1 MKSSTECLTSSI
13 QDAAFETMTH
23 SEFQIAVT
31 PKVTGTQNL
40 HSLLPSSLDFFV
52 CLSSATSIIGIPGQS
67 NYAAGNS
74 YQDALARYRVAA
86 GKKAVSLDLGTILS
100 VGYVSEHVGS
110 RKFLQ
115 SKGIVDIR
123 EVEYLALLDYY
134 CDPRLPILPPE
145 ECQIVVGIR
154 MPGELQAKGFPKA
167 FNTQTPLF
175 RHLHQVKSH
184 ACRESATKLKEA
196 VADMGQ
202 QLGVAKSSVQAAGLV
217 LEALISKI
225 SRLVDIEKGH
235 IDAARP
241 LHTYGIDSLSAVEI
255 RSWLRRDL
263 DADIAIF
270 EILGDSSIAELV
282 GIVVKKSGYIMSS
295 LKT

>member
-1 MKSSTECLTSSI
+1 
-13 QDAAFETMTH
+13 MTH
-23 SEFQIAVT
+23 SDFQIAVM
-31 PKVTGTQNL
+31 PKVAGTQNL

-74 YQDALARYRVAA
+74 YQDALARYRVTS
-86 GKKAVSLDLGTILS
+86 GEKAVSLDLGTILS

-115 SKGIVDIR
+115 SKGIMDIR

-134 CDPRLPILPPE
+134 CDPRLPILPLE
-145 ECQIVVGIR
+145 ECQIAVGIE
-154 MPGELQAKGFPKA
+154 MPGEPQAKGFPKA
-167 FNTQTPLF
+167 FNIQTPLF
-175 RHLHQVKSH
+175 RHLHQVKGH

-196 VADMGQ
+196 VADMKQ
-202 QLGVAKSSVQAAGLV
+202 QLGAATSPVQAAELV
-217 LEALISKI
+217 LEALIAKI
-225 SRLVDIEKGH
+225 SRLVDVEKGQL
-235 IDAARP
+235 DAARP
-241 LHTYGIDSLSAVEI
+241 LYAYGIDSLSAVEI
-255 RSWLRRDL
+255 RSWLRHDL
-263 DADIAIF
+263 DADIASF

-282 GIVVKKSGYIMSS
+282 GLVVKKSGYLMSS